1 MKFNLNRNKLCKCKN
16 INLNDE
22 MVTVNGVNYKT
33 KKLIIQTKDDD
44 YEKLIKTKLNN
55 LSFPDIYNVEV
66 YNRTREE
73 LVFKTI
79 NFYCKF
85 IPDLKKFI
93 IEEIKQSIP
102 NQIKYLKQ
110 QANQE
115 MINYKKSI
123 DEIAKGIKRAQE
135 QLKEQSQQVKNLK
148 LNNILDTDFEM

>member
-1 MKFNLNRNKLCKCKN
+1 MNTDYLVLVNEDNALPENYEKN
-16 INLNDE
+16 I
-22 MVTVNGVNYKT
+22 
-33 KKLIIQTKDDD
+33 KLVSYI
-44 YEKLIKTKLNN
+44 
-55 LSFPDIYNVEV
+55 S
-66 YNRTREE
+66 E
-73 LVFKTI
+73 LGE
-79 NFYCKF
+79 
-85 IPDLKKFI
+85 KFI

-148 LNNILDTDFEM
+148 LNNILDNDFSALFPAPVTLLPRRPLSNRASTASCNIRFSF